1 MNKAYRK
8 FLDDYEKDMKGQL
21 PKAFQLE
28 VSHLIDE
35 RQPTKVESMDTNV
48 GNLVKYWQNRIRTM
62 DKKLQ
67 ENLVLPIN
75 GLNNR
80 ILQDLLNRKAMA
92 DEN

>member
-1 MNKAYRK
+1 MRISQILLKPLNKAYRK

-35 RQPTKVESMDTNV
+35 AQPTKIESMDANTS
-48 GNLVKYWQNRIRTM
+48 NLVKYWQNRIRAM
-62 DKKLQ
+62 DKKSQ
-67 ENLVLPIN
+67 ENLILPIN

-80 ILQDLLNRKAMA
+80 IL
-92 DEN
+92 